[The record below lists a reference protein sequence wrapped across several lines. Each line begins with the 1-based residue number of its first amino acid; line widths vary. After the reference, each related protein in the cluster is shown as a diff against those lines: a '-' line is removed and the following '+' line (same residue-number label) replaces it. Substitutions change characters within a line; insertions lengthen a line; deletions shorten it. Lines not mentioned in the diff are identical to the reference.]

1 LNENPA
7 AAMLDLALQV
17 GKYDVQKLLGKGAT
31 GTVYLARDTFT
42 GKEVALKTIE
52 PEVFRDPE
60 FGAVYRS
67 QFLNEASL
75 AGKLRHP
82 HIVAILDAVVGE
94 DSGHIAMELVTGG
107 DLSRHVAAPDLL
119 PVAEVLQIGFKC
131 CGALEYAAKEG
142 VVHRDIKP
150 ANIMI
155 ASGSDVKIA
164 DFGAAFLRK
173 SQVVQTQAMGSPY
186 YMSPEQ
192 IQGKPLTFHS
202 DMYSLGVVL
211 YELLTGKKP
220 FIAENLQALLDKIVK
235 LDPLPLSEARPD
247 LPKAIDRLVLRALRK
262 FPEQRYGNFTEF
274 ALELSN
280 VGHTV
285 LPAGSIPDSEKYVV
299 LKSVPMLATLSDSE
313 LWELA
318 RAGRWRRLAKNR
330 IVIREKEKG
339 SSFFFLATGQA
350 KVTLGGRLLNMLNGG
365 ECFGEMSWITGG
377 EQPRHATVESMTE
390 LLLAEFEPAA
400 LDKMSVGAQLQLT
413 RALVRNVSDRLALAN
428 TRIAK

>member
-1 LNENPA
+1 LNENSA
-7 AAMLDLALQV
+7 AATLDLSLQV

-60 FGAVYRS
+60 FGTLYRS

-94 DSGHIAMELVTGG
+94 DSGYIAMELVTGG
-107 DLSRHVAAPDLL
+107 DLSRHAMAPHLL
-119 PVAEVLQIGFKC
+119 PVADVLQIGFKC

-142 VVHRDIKP
+142 IVHRDIKP

-155 ASGSDVKIA
+155 ASGTDVKIA

-192 IQGKPLTFHS
+192 ILGKPLTFAS
-202 DMYSLGVVL
+202 DLYSLGVVL

-220 FIAENLQALLDKIVK
+220 LLAENLQALLDKIVK
-235 LDPLPLSEARPD
+235 LDPLAPSEVRPE
-247 LPKAIDRLVLRALRK
+247 LPKALDRVILRALRK
-262 FPEQRYGNFTEF
+262 YPEQRYANFSEF
-274 ALELSN
+274 AVELSAL
-280 VGHTV
+280 GQSV
-285 LPAGSIPDSEKYVV
+285 LPAGAIPDSEKYMV
-299 LKSVPMLATLSDSE
+299 LKSVPMLATLADSE
-313 LWELA
+313 LWDVV
-318 RAGRWRRLAKNR
+318 RAGKWRRIAKSR
-330 IVIREKEKG
+330 TIIREKEKG
-339 SSFFFLATGQA
+339 ASFFFLASGQA
-350 KVTLGGRLLNMLNGG
+350 KVTLGGRLLNMVNGG
-365 ECFGEMSWITGG
+365 ECFGEMAWITGG
-377 EQPRHATVESMTE
+377 QQPRHATVESMTDC
-390 LLLAEFEPAA
+390 LLAEFEPPA
-400 LDKMSVGAQLQLT
+400 LDRMSLGAQLQLT

-428 TRIAK
+428 TRIVK

>member
-1 LNENPA
+1 
-7 AAMLDLALQV
+7 MLELSLQV

-31 GTVYLARDTFT
+31 GTVYLARDMFT
-42 GKEVALKTIE
+42 GREVALKTIE

-60 FGAVYRS
+60 FGTVYRS
-67 QFLNEASL
+67 QFQNEASL

-107 DLSRHVAAPDLL
+107 DLSRHVCAPNLL
-119 PVAEVLQIGFKC
+119 PVADVLQIGFKC
-131 CGALEYAAKEG
+131 CGALEYAAREG
-142 VVHRDIKP
+142 IVHRDIKP

-155 ASGSDVKIA
+155 ASGTEVKIA

-173 SQVVQTQAMGSPY
+173 SQVVQTQALGSPY

-192 IQGKPLTFHS
+192 ILGRPLTFHS

-220 FIAENLQALLDKIVK
+220 FLAENLEALLNKIVK
-235 LDPLPLSEARPD
+235 LEPLPPREVRAD
-247 LPKAIDRLVLRALRK
+247 LPPEIDTVILKALK
-262 FPEQRYGNFTEF
+262 KSPEGRYPNFTDF
-274 ALELSN
+274 ALALSRI
-280 VGHTV
+280 GQAV

-299 LKSVPMLATLSDSE
+299 LKSVPMLAQLSDAE

-318 RAGRWRRLAKNR
+318 RAGKWRRLAKNR
-330 IVIREKEKG
+330 VVVREKEKG
-339 SSFFFLATGQA
+339 SSFFFLASGQA
-350 KVTLGGRLLNMLNGG
+350 KVTLAGRLLNMVNGG
-365 ECFGEMSWITGG
+365 ECFGEMAWITGG
-377 EQPRHATVESMTE
+377 EQPRHATVESMTDC
-390 LLLAEFEPAA
+390 LLAEFEPPA
-400 LDKMSVGAQLQLT
+400 LDKMSIGAQLQLT

-428 TRIAK
+428 TRIAGK